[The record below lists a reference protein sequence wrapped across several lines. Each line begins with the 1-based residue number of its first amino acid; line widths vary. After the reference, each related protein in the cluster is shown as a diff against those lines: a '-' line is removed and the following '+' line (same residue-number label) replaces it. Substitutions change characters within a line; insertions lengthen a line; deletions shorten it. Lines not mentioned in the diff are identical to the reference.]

1 MKDFKKSNL
10 TKNGL
15 KTTQSLVSFYD
26 NSIIRAAY
34 VTFANE
40 ESVDKAVALSGTTF
54 YSRTVKVLRKAE
66 AASAATAPAQPSAKP
81 FHAHGNRK
89 AIPNKPRYPS
99 SSLQWRREPSTDPTE
114 AEPPSGP
121 ASVEVVSSS
130 APKHLPDTDKEG
142 NASSTERAATRST

>member
-1 MKDFKKSNL
+1 ML
-10 TKNGL
+10 TDILTANR
-15 KTTQSLVSFYD
+15 Q
-26 NSIIRAAY
+26 RAAY

-66 AASAATAPAQPSAKP
+66 AASAATAPAQLSAKP

-114 AEPPSGP
+114 AEPPSAP

-130 APKHLPDTDKEG
+130 APKHLSDLQLEALNFQNVIIGMTYSLLTIPY
-142 NASSTERAATRST
+142 